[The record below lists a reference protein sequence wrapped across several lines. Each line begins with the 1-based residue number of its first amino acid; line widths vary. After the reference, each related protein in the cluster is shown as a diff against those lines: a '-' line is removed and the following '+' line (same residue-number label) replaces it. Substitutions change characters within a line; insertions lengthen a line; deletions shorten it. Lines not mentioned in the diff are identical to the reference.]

1 MMRCLKILASTF
13 LLTAVFGAV
22 VGTQESVDGWR
33 LATPDYVLEFPRDHA
48 AHSDYRI
55 EWWYYTGNVETV
67 EGRRFGYQLTF
78 FRVGI
83 NPSPINPSQWTVRD
97 LHMAHFAI
105 TDVERGTHRVSE
117 RLNRS
122 GVGWAGASTDT
133 LQVWNEEWRAS
144 MTGTTHRLQA
154 IDTTE
159 HGELSLDLR
168 LDSGDAVPVR
178 HGVNGFSQKGRQIG
192 NASHYYSFT
201 RLETVGQ
208 LVVDGESFDVSGFS
222 WMDHEF
228 GSSFLEESQIGWD
241 WFSIQLDDGTDVM
254 VYTIRSIDGEPGRLS
269 SGTVVTTESVT
280 ILDSS
285 DYQLAPVRRW
295 TSPRTGAAYPVVW
308 KLELPNEG
316 LSLDVAA
323 VVEAQELVTAESTG
337 VTYWEGTVEVS
348 GTRNGEDIAGRGYL
362 EMTGY
367 AGPPMSTV
375 LR

>member
-1 MMRCLKILASTF
+1 MIGQMSRKVVAIKKSMRWAELIIATVLTVSILPESMI
-13 LLTAVFGAV
+13 G
-22 VGTQESVDGWR
+22 QEQETDIGWAQAHQGR
-33 LATPDYVLEFPRDHA
+33 VLEFPADHA
-48 AHSDYRI
+48 SHPDYRI

-241 WFSIQLDDGTDVM
+241 WFALQLSDGREIMLYQIRLENGKPDSTSKGVVVDQNGITTPLNWTDLKLEVL
-254 VYTIRSIDGEPGRLS
+254 GN
-269 SGTVVTTESVT
+269 
-280 ILDSS
+280 
-285 DYQLAPVRRW
+285 W
-295 TSPRTGAAYPVVW
+295 TSPETGVQYPSGW
-308 KLELPNEG
+308 KLSIPSENLNFQINPLIEK
-316 LSLDVAA
+316 
-323 VVEAQELVTAESTG
+323 QELRTSVN
-337 VTYWEGTVEVS
+337 YWEGAVEVVNFLDQRKKK
-348 GTRNGEDIAGRGYL
+348 TEFL
-362 EMTGY
+362 
-367 AGPPMSTV
+367 V
-375 LR
+375 LM